1 MNTPFNKHTAR
12 YADSERGFTLIETLM
27 AIAVLTLSIVGPF
40 QVVQGVLNS
49 AYNARDQLTA
59 AGLAQE
65 GMEYVREV
73 RDGNYLNNTK
83 NGAGVN
89 WMNGFGTVGG
99 NPDCY
104 TNACV
109 VDPFAQTIVDCLNA
123 SCASSPLYFDP
134 VTYRYNQQTSGTKTI
149 FTRTVQLTKVNPA
162 DPNTEVLVKVTVSW
176 VNHGNK
182 SVILQEYLKAWL

>member
-1 MNTPFNKHTAR
+1 MRLYKG
-12 YADSERGFTLIETLM
+12 EKGFTLIETLI

-73 RDGNYLNNTK
+73 RDSNYLNNTK
-83 NGAGVN
+83 NGAGVSS
-89 WMNGFGTVGG
+89 MNGFGTVSG

-109 VDPFAQTIVDCLNA
+109 VDPFTQTIADCGGA
-123 SCASSPLYFDP
+123 SCSAYPLYFDP
-134 VTYRYNQQTSGTKTI
+134 VTYRYNQQTSGTKSI
-149 FTRTVQLTKVNPA
+149 FTRSIQLTKNAAIPS
-162 DPNTEVLVKVTVSW
+162 EVLVTVTVSW

-182 SVILQEYLKAWL
+182 SVVLQEYFRDWL